1 MFQPVFLGDVL
12 SRYLKTADS
21 EWYKQRIFG
30 VILCVLAVF
39 VVLLVRLFIL
49 QVIKGEEFSLLSENN
64 SIRLQSIDPP
74 RGIIFDRN
82 GKMLVDNRPSFDVSI
97 ILKDAK
103 PVGATI
109 QKLSLYLGMQE
120 DELLPKI
127 TGLKG
132 ILTYQPVSL
141 KQDIGRDALAAVE
154 VFKYDLPGV
163 IVNVK
168 PLRSYIHTHV
178 GSHLLGYLGEINS
191 NELKSGK
198 YPNCRSGDLI
208 GKYGAEKAFDH
219 FLRGKRGGRQVEV
232 NATGQVVK
240 ILKTV
245 KSHPGRNVYLS
256 IDFDVQKKAEEL
268 LAGLT
273 GAVVAIEPATG
284 QIIALASSPS
294 FDQNAIVS
302 GMSYEQWQAFISN
315 PLKPLTNRAIQGEYP
330 PASTYKIITAISG
343 LEEGIIDEN
352 TTFYC
357 PGYYHFKDREYRCWK
372 KGGHGEISVVQAI
385 SESCDV
391 FFYQVGQAVGI
402 DRLAW
407 YATASG
413 LGTPTGI
420 NLDHETQGLIPTAAW
435 KKRRTGIEW
444 QEGETLSVA
453 IGQGFNLVT
462 PLQMAVF
469 AATLANGG
477 TRYRPE
483 ILKKIETAE
492 SKIVV
497 ASEPQITGKIPV
509 SPRTMDLIREGLW
522 EVVNSE
528 TGTARGSRFAGLDMS
543 GKTGTAQVVSRK
555 EDDETAAEDMPDH
568 LKPHAWFLAYAPS
581 ADPKIAVAVLV
592 EHGEHG
598 SGAAAPISREVIKT
612 YLLKDQLDNLLKAQS
627 LEKQIEIAS
636 NAQ

>member
-1 MFQPVFLGDVL
+1 LGDDL
-12 SRYLKTADS
+12 RRYLKTADS

-30 VILCVLAVF
+30 AILCVIAVF
-39 VVLLVRLFIL
+39 IVLLLRLFFL
-49 QVIKGEEFSLLSENN
+49 QVIKGKDYSSLSENN

-74 RGIIFDRN
+74 RGMIFDRN

-103 PVGATI
+103 PVTATI
-109 QKLSLYLGMQE
+109 QRLSRYLGMRA
-120 DELLPKI
+120 DALLAKVA
-127 TGLKG
+127 GRKG
-132 ILTYQPVSL
+132 ILTYQPISL
-141 KQDIGRDALAAVE
+141 KQDIGREALAAVE

-163 IVNVK
+163 IVDVN
-168 PLRSYIHTHV
+168 PRRSYLHAQV
-178 GSHLLGYLGEINS
+178 ASHLLGYLGEINS
-191 NELKSGK
+191 SELESGK
-198 YPNCRSGDLI
+198 YPGCRSGDLI
-208 GKYGAEKAFDH
+208 GKYGAEKAFGQ

-256 IDFDVQKKAEEL
+256 IRLDVQKKAEAL
-268 LAGLT
+268 LEGLS
-273 GAVVAIEPATG
+273 GAAVAIEPATG
-284 QIIALASSPS
+284 QIITLASSPP
-294 FDQNAIVS
+294 FDQNAIVK
-302 GMSYEQWQAFISN
+302 GMSHEQWEAFISN

-330 PASTYKIITAISG
+330 PASTYKILTAIAG
-343 LEEGIIDEN
+343 LEEGIIDEY
-352 TTFYC
+352 TTFKC
-357 PGYYHFKDREYRCWK
+357 PGYYKFKDREYRCWK
-372 KGGHGEISVVQAI
+372 KGGHGEISIVQAI

-407 YATASG
+407 YAKACG
-413 LGTPTGI
+413 LGNPTGI

-469 AATLANGG
+469 TAALANGG

-492 SKIVV
+492 SKILFE
-497 ASEPQITGKIPV
+497 SKPQITGKLPV
-509 SPRTMDLIREGLW
+509 SPHTMALIRKGLW
-522 EVVNSE
+522 EVVNSD
-528 TGTARGSRFAGLDMS
+528 TGTARGSRFANLDIS

-555 EDDETAAEDMPDH
+555 EEDETAEEDIPDH
-568 LKPHAWFLAYAPS
+568 LKPHAWFLAFAPS
-581 ADPKIAVAVLV
+581 TDPKIAVAVIV

-598 SGAAAPISREVIKT
+598 SGAAAPIARELIKV
-612 YLLKDQLDNLLKAQS
+612 YLLNDPFDTQLKVQS
-627 LEKQIEIAS
+627 SGKLIQIAD

>member
-1 MFQPVFLGDVL
+1 MFQPVFFGDVL

-39 VVLLVRLFIL
+39 VVLLVRLFFL

-141 KQDIGRDALAAVE
+141 RQDIGRDALAAVE

-178 GSHLLGYLGEINS
+178 ASHLLGYLGEINS

-256 IDFDVQKKAEEL
+256 IDLDVQKKAEEL
-268 LAGLT
+268 LAGLS

-284 QIIALASSPS
+284 QIIALASSPP

-330 PASTYKIITAISG
+330 PASTYKILTAIAG

-357 PGYYHFKDREYRCWK
+357 PGYYQFKDREYRCWK
-372 KGGHGEISVVQAI
+372 KAGHGEISLVRAI
-385 SESCDV
+385 FESCDV

-469 AATLANGG
+469 AAAIANGG
-477 TRYRPE
+477 TRFRPE

-492 SKIVV
+492 RKIVV
-497 ASEPQITGKIPV
+497 ASEPQITGKIPI
-509 SPRTMDLIREGLW
+509 SPRTMELIREGLW

-528 TGTARGSRFAGLDMS
+528 TGTARGSRFAGT
-543 GKTGTAQVVSRK
+543 KKQQRI
-555 EDDETAAEDMPDH
+555 
-568 LKPHAWFLAYAPS
+568 F
-581 ADPKIAVAVLV
+581 
-592 EHGEHG
+592 
-598 SGAAAPISREVIKT
+598 PIT
-612 YLLKDQLDNLLKAQS
+612 
-627 LEKQIEIAS
+627 
-636 NAQ
+636 